1 MLSPQSQHLKNWSET
16 RQYESPET
24 QDQLDQFV
32 GFFLSLLVLGE
43 GVPLEVA
50 AGTLEVIPAEL
61 CRDSLEILYGLFLS
75 DSAPD
80 YSEMGSPRTNKCI
93 STDQAQEKGL
103 DKCLISAQ
111 RPG

>member
-1 MLSPQSQHLKNWSET
+1 MSHLKHRISWTNLLASFCLCWSWE
-16 RQYESPET
+16 RE
-24 QDQLDQFV
+24 F
-32 GFFLSLLVLGE
+32 
-43 GVPLEVA
+43 PLEVA